1 MYQLKIKRNIKYKY
15 LNKKRIMDIIEKI
28 DKFLGNVEGLSE
40 STFVHKSSV
49 IQILNIINEELNND
63 DKVFLEMFLEEVEKN
78 WSLSNKT
85 LINNFYKVLRY
96 YGIKESNDTRK
107 TIVDVRGKTPIRKF
121 VDLSKNQKITNL
133 LGDVL

>member
-1 MYQLKIKRNIKYKY
+1 
-15 LNKKRIMDIIEKI
+15 MDIIEKI

-96 YGIKESNDTRK
+96 YGIKESNDARK

-133 LGDVL
+133 LSDVL